1 MRGSQKLTLA
11 GLLALVGIAAAG
23 LVLTSRPPASSANS
37 KPASQ
42 MVSDQAPIAEERLL
56 ATAHTL
62 AALAVSPQEQELAN
76 EAVRLAD
83 RDVDLGF
90 ADALRSASQQ
100 SVPATS
106 DVPKLQERIAK
117 LQSEIKTTQDKVSR
131 LKAQAARAKGSKQ
144 VGLESQLE
152 LAQAELDLHLDTLAD
167 AQNDLARSGGSAYAQ
182 IERLWQQHEATQHSK
197 QTPGSRAGA
206 ASNAAP
212 QSTAVRD
219 GLIARSRAWL
229 HLRNEQMQLL
239 EARQESRRAWKA
251 LSRKHQLIEQD
262 VQSGS
267 SGAKA
272 AVPAPRKASKA
283 KPAAPSLNPSEETAA
298 TLSHL
303 HHLSQDEKTL
313 ADLDTR
319 ILDLRQLD
327 GVYEQ
332 WAGLVEARERAALHA
347 ALSAALWILVAILI
361 AYLAGQ
367 LLERALARL
376 GLDRKQRMTLHT
388 VTRFTLDVLTVLVIL
403 LIIFGSPRNMPTIVG
418 LAGAGLAV
426 ALKDFI
432 VSFFAW
438 FILTGRHGI
447 RVGDWVEINGVRG
460 EAIEITL
467 LRTILLETGNWNEP
481 GHPTGRKASFL
492 NSYAVEGCYFNFT
505 TSGQYLWDE
514 IRTLI
519 PWGIDPFPIMAKIDE
534 SVKKATKRYAEIA
547 EREWQSAAHGYSVKS
562 FSAAPSINLKT
573 VEGGVEV
580 AIHYVCPVTERYQ
593 WRRRLSDAA
602 VELIYG
608 ARACESGGGQAVESS
623 PDNAPKVPPVPAAD
637 KE

>member
-23 LVLTSRPPASSANS
+23 LILTSRPPASST

-42 MVSDQAPIAEERLL
+42 AASDQAPVAEERLL

-100 SVPATS
+100 SAPANS
-106 DVPKLQERIAK
+106 DLPKLQERIAR
-117 LQSEIKTTQDKVSR
+117 LQSEIKATQGKISQ

-144 VGLESQLE
+144 ADLESRLE

-167 AQNDLARSGGSAYAQ
+167 AQNDLARSGESAYAQ

-197 QTPGSRAGA
+197 QTPGSQAKTAPNAATEGA
-206 ASNAAP
+206 A
-212 QSTAVRD
+212 VRG
-219 GLIARSRAWL
+219 GLVARSRAWL

-239 EARQESRRAWKA
+239 QARQESRLAGKE
-251 LSRKHQLIEQD
+251 LSRKHQLIKQD

-283 KPAAPSLNPSEETAA
+283 KPVAPSLNPSEETAA
-298 TLSHL
+298 ALSHL
-303 HHLSQDEKTL
+303 RHLSQDEKTL
-313 ADLDTR
+313 TDLDTR
-319 ILDLRQLD
+319 ILDLRQLG
-327 GVYEQ
+327 GVYGQ
-332 WAGLVEARERAALHA
+332 WAGRLAVRERAALHA
-347 ALSAALWILVAILI
+347 TLSAALWILVAILI

-388 VTRFTLDVLTVLVIL
+388 VTRFTLDVLTVLVVL

-432 VSFFAW
+432 VSFFGW

-447 RVGDWVEINGVRG
+447 RIGDWVEINGVRG

-534 SVKKATKRYAEIA
+534 AVKKATKRYAEIA
-547 EREWQSAAHGYSVKS
+547 EREWQRAAHGYSVKA
-562 FSAAPSINLKT
+562 FSATPSVNLRT
-573 VEGGVEV
+573 IEDGVEV

-593 WRRRLSDAA
+593 WRCRLSDAA

-608 ARACESGGGQAVESS
+608 AKARES
-623 PDNAPKVPPVPAAD
+623 AA
-637 KE
+637 EL